1 MNLAEGTGK
10 RRVAE
15 VLDPSERTRD
25 MLAEGTAQTP
35 RKSAMKRLIVVA
47 DNSLIVE
54 TIRLSLRQSG
64 GFHVLG
70 YVDARATPARTVV
83 EARPD
88 VVLVDDMQHS
98 SQAVEFLTEIRAE
111 DENVSLILLTV
122 RMDPEWLQ
130 EAFAAGASGAI
141 SKSIHPVA
149 LATLLR
155 ETVNGNVMHLFSHKR
170 RDKRATLAECPLTAR
185 ELEILR
191 LVAAGTTNSEIARQ
205 LWVTEQTVKFHLS
218 NTYRKLGVANRT
230 EAAHHAHVNGFLEAE
245 AASLI

>member
-1 MNLAEGTGK
+1 
-10 RRVAE
+10 
-15 VLDPSERTRD
+15 
-25 MLAEGTAQTP
+25 MLAEQTTHQT
-35 RKSAMKRLIVVA
+35 RTSTMKRLIVVA

-70 YVDARATPARTVV
+70 YVDARSTPARTVV

-88 VVLVDDMQHS
+88 VVLIDDMQHS
-98 SQAVEFLTEIRAE
+98 PQAIEFLREIRAQ
-111 DENVSLILLTV
+111 DDRASLILLTV
-122 RMDPEWLQ
+122 RMDSDWLQ

-155 ETVNGNVMHLFSHKR
+155 ETVNGNVMHIFSLKR
-170 RDKRATLAECPLTAR
+170 RDKRKTLADCPLTAR

-191 LVAAGTTNSEIARQ
+191 LVSGGTTNGEIARK

-230 EAAHHAHVNGFLEAE
+230 EAAHHAHVNGFLEPAE
-245 AASLI
+245 PASLI

>member
-1 MNLAEGTGK
+1 
-10 RRVAE
+10 
-15 VLDPSERTRD
+15 
-25 MLAEGTAQTP
+25 
-35 RKSAMKRLIVVA
+35 MKRLIVVA

-70 YVDARATPARTVV
+70 YVDARSTSARAVID
-83 EARPD
+83 AHPD
-88 VVLVDDMQHS
+88 VVLIDDMQHS
-98 SQAVEFLTEIRAE
+98 THAVEFLREIRAE
-111 DENVSLILLTV
+111 DDRVSLILLTV
-122 RMDPEWLQ
+122 RMDSDWLQ
-130 EAFAAGASGAI
+130 EAFAAGASSAI

-155 ETVNGNVMHLFSHKR
+155 ETVAGNVMHLFSHKR
-170 RDKRATLAECPLTAR
+170 RDKRATLADCPLTAR

-191 LVAAGTTNSEIARQ
+191 HVSGGTTNSEIARK

-230 EAAHHAHVNGFLEAE
+230 EAAHHAHVNGFLEPSE
-245 AASLI
+245 SASLI